1 MTTDLPAL
9 TVADPPEWSSWLE
22 ANHARSAG
30 VWLTLAKRGAS
41 GPTRLG
47 YDDALTEALCY
58 GWIDGRL
65 GRGDGGSYRR
75 TFTPRRPRSVW
86 SKRNVALAT
95 ALIEG
100 GRMRPSGL
108 AVVSR
113 ARVDGTWDAA
123 YDGSA
128 TIDVPPDLAT
138 ALERD
143 PRARATFDSLS
154 ASDRYSIL
162 YRVTT
167 AKRPETR
174 HRRVEQFVEKLARG
188 DTALPRGGAAPRRGP
203 NGSPSA

>member
-1 MTTDLPAL
+1 MAADLPTL
-9 TVADPPEWSSWLE
+9 TVADLPEWSAWLAE
-22 ANHARSAG
+22 NHARAVG
-30 VWLTLAKRGAS
+30 VWLTLTRKGAS

-47 YDDALTEALCY
+47 YDDALAEALCY

-75 TFTPRRPRSVW
+75 TFTPRRPGSVW

-113 ARVDGTWDAA
+113 ARADGTWDAA

-128 TIDVPPDLAT
+128 TIGVPPDLAA

-174 HRRVEQFVEKLARG
+174 NRRVEQFVEMLARG
-188 DTALPRGGAAPRRGP
+188 DAALPPGGAPRRGP
-203 NGSPSA
+203 NESPSA